1 MSYIITQ
8 SFIFSESFL
17 SSSIKLLFSSIL
29 LSPKAGGALKS
40 FKMQLSFM
48 LLLLLFLFT
57 SEFWHILLFIK
68 LFPEII
74 LFSIIF
80 ILLFILLFFLSSK
93 IEQKSIGILILSSK
107 VQVVSKYTLTFKK

>member
-1 MSYIITQ
+1 M
-8 SFIFSESFL
+8 
-17 SSSIKLLFSSIL
+17 LFSSIL
-29 LSPKAGGALKS
+29 LSPKAGGAPKS
-40 FKMQLSFM
+40 FKMQLSFILL

-68 LFPEII
+68 LLPEII